1 MMKWI
6 LGSKVDI
13 NNIQAT
19 AILLP
24 QKAKILSYL
33 KNHTSNAAYASS
45 TIIDLVT
52 KEDTQ
57 LPEVAYNDGEYLWS
71 STLVY
76 HFEKYN
82 LKLDD
87 DFIQH
92 VLNNT

>member
-1 MMKWI
+1 MKWI
-6 LGSKVDI
+6 LSSEVNI

-24 QKAKILSYL
+24 QKAKILAYF
-33 KNHTSNAAYASS
+33 KNHTSNAAHASS

-52 KEDTQ
+52 NQDTR
-57 LPEVAYNDGEYLWS
+57 LPKVAYNDGKYSWS